1 MEEELALEFFYEE
14 TPDLNLNTEQYLT
27 WLTTII
33 TKYEMELSHLN
44 YIFCSDEY
52 LLNINIEHLNH
63 DYYTDIITFDLSE
76 EEGIV
81 EGDLFI
87 SVDRVKENAVTNNTT
102 FINELNRV
110 VAHGTLHL
118 LGFKDKTEEESA
130 DMRKA
135 EELALS
141 LFQQ

>member
-14 TPDLNLNTEQYLT
+14 TPDLNLHTEKYLT

-76 EEGIV
+76 EEGII

-87 SVDRVKENAVTNNTT
+87 SVDRVKENAETNNTT

-110 VAHGTLHL
+110 IAHGTLHL
-118 LGFKDKTEEESA
+118 LGFKDKTEEESSE
-130 DMRKA
+130 MRKA